1 MKSYSQAVNI
11 LKRAK
16 IIIGN
21 EYIKSSECL
30 NRVCAS
36 NILSNVDFPSANN
49 SSFDG
54 YALNSMDTINIKK
67 NESKAFKI
75 IGSIPAGK
83 KPFKKMIKKFNAVE
97 IMTGGIIPKGF
108 DTVIPIEKINF
119 YPNNKNQKFILIKER
134 IKKYNNVRFA
144 GSDYKKSN

>member
-11 LKRAK
+11 LKRGK

-36 NILSNVDFPSANN
+36 NILSNVDYPSANN

-54 YALNSMDTINIKK
+54 YALNSSDTINIKK
-67 NESKAFKI
+67 
-75 IGSIPAGK
+75 
-83 KPFKKMIKKFNAVE
+83 
-97 IMTGGIIPKGF
+97 
-108 DTVIPIEKINF
+108 
-119 YPNNKNQKFILIKER
+119 KNLKLLK
-134 IKKYNNVRFA
+134 
-144 GSDYKKSN
+144 